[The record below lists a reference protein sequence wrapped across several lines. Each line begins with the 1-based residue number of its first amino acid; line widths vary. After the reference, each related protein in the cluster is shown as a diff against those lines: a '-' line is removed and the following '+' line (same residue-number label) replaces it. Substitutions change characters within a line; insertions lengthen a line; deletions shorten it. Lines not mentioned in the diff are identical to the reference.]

1 MAQADKPCDRPPA
14 PKITLVTTPNP
25 GPIAILQLHGFG
37 ITRLLAELTGVQ
49 SWPLAQV
56 RYVQFGQLDD
66 GCATVLRG
74 EPHGMAQLM
83 PHGGPRVVQKLIE
96 QLCDLGGQW
105 CQTVSSRQAYPE
117 ARSELEADMMQ
128 TLAQAASPAAVDLL
142 LAQPDLWQRAINTG
156 FEVQALVACS
166 RGLDRLVIPATVAL
180 LGPPNA
186 GKSTLTNRLIGRMV
200 SHVSEL
206 PGTPRDWVGGLVQL
220 RPSSG
225 SNLQPVA
232 VNWLDT
238 PGLRASGD
246 VIEQRAIDMA
256 RRVVIEADVLI
267 AIRDPQTQWSVDC
280 PRKPDLWVV
289 NKIDDEML
297 KDPAACDDA
306 MAISAKTGLGI
317 EKLEAAV
324 VEKLGLSAVK
334 GPRLWAFSPQLRNFI
349 ETGDRV
355 GMRRYAGLG

>member
-1 MAQADKPCDRPPA
+1 MAQADKPCDRPPT

-25 GPIAILQLHGFG
+25 GAIAILQLHGFG

-66 GCATVLRG
+66 GCATLLRG
-74 EPHGMAQLM
+74 EPYGMAQLM
-83 PHGGPRVVQKLIE
+83 PHGGPRVVQKLIG

-105 CQTVSSRQAYPE
+105 CQTVPPRQAYPE
-117 ARSELEADMMQ
+117 ARSELEADMLQ

-142 LAQPDLWQRAINTG
+142 LAQPDLWQHAINTG
-156 FEVQALVACS
+156 FEAQAVVAGS

-180 LGPPNA
+180 VGPPNV
-186 GKSTLTNRLIGRMV
+186 GKSTLTNRLMGRTV

-206 PGTPRDWVGGLVQL
+206 PGTTRDWVGGLVQL
-220 RPSSG
+220 RPRSG
-225 SNLQPVA
+225 SRLQPVA

-246 VIEQRAIDMA
+246 AIEQRAIGMA
-256 RRVVIEADVLI
+256 QRLVIEADVLI
-267 AIRDPQTQWSVDC
+267 AMRDPQTQWAVDC

-289 NKIDDEML
+289 NKVDDERSR
-297 KDPAACDDA
+297 DSAAYDDA

-324 VEKLGLSAVK
+324 VGELGLSAVK
-334 GPRLWAFSPQLRNFI
+334 GPRLWAFSPQLKNYI

-355 GMRRYAGLG
+355 GMRRYASDG